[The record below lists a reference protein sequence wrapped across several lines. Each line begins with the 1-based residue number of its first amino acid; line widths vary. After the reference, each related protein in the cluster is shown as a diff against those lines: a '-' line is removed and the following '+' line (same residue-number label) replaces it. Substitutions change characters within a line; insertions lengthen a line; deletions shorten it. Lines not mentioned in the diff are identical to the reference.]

1 VGRTRLAEV
10 IAVDTSAILAIAFGK
25 LEREVFVEAI
35 RKADKALIS
44 TVSVVEA
51 RMVVHGRR
59 GQRAVVLLDD
69 LLRLPAFELIAPGM
83 LEMDAAY
90 SAFVAFGKGSGH
102 PASLNF
108 GDVFS
113 YALAK
118 VRGLPLL
125 YKGDDFAQTDVQSA
139 VAAIDPSR

>member
-1 VGRTRLAEV
+1 MIVA
-10 IAVDTSAILAIAFGK
+10 DTSAIAAIAFAEP
-25 LEREVFVEAI
+25 ERDSFKQAI
-35 RKADKALIS
+35 HSAKRVLVS

-69 LLRLPAFELIAPGM
+69 LLRLPMFELAPPAAA
-83 LEMDAAY
+83 EMDAAY
-90 SAFVAFGKGSGH
+90 AAFVAFGKGSGH
-102 PASLNF
+102 PAALNF

-125 YKGDDFAQTDVQSA
+125 YKGNDFSQTDIASA
-139 VAAIDPSR
+139 MLA

>member
-1 VGRTRLAEV
+1 MIV
-10 IAVDTSAILAIAFGK
+10 VDTSAIISIAFAEP
-25 LEREVFVEAI
+25 ERAAFVQAI
-35 RKADKALIS
+35 EQTDKALIS

-59 GQRAVVLLDD
+59 GQRAVVLVDD
-69 LLRLPAFELIAPGM
+69 LLRLPMFEVVPPSVA
-83 LEMDAAY
+83 EMDAAY
-90 SAFVAFGKGSGH
+90 AAFVAFGKGSGH

-118 VRGLPLL
+118 VRALPLL
-125 YKGDDFAQTDVQSA
+125 FKGSDFSKTDIACALQA
-139 VAAIDPSR
+139 GA

>member
-1 VGRTRLAEV
+1 MIVA
-10 IAVDTSAILAIAFGK
+10 DTSAIVAIAFAEP
-25 LEREVFVEAI
+25 ERDAFVRAI
-35 RKADKALIS
+35 QAADRVLIS

-59 GQRAVVLLDD
+59 GQRAVVLVDD
-69 LLRLPAFELIAPGM
+69 LLRLPIFEITAPGPA
-83 LEMDAAY
+83 EMDAAY
-90 SAFVAFGKGSGH
+90 GAFVAFGNGSGH
-102 PASLNF
+102 PAALNF

-125 YKGDDFAQTDVQSA
+125 YKGCDFAETDIASA
-139 VAAIDPSR
+139 LDA